1 VLCARL
7 LRSQMK
13 NVIFAC
19 VHNAGRS
26 QMAATLFNALA
37 ERSGSRFRATSA
49 GTSPAGRVHPQVIA
63 VMSELGFDLASA
75 KPQLLTEELARHAEL
90 LVTMG
95 CGDRCPHVP
104 GLKVEDWPL
113 EDPKDKPIERVRAI
127 RDEISGHVAELVHRL
142 TNLTHR

>member
-1 VLCARL
+1 
-7 LRSQMK
+7 MK
-13 NVIFAC
+13 TVIFAC

-26 QMAATLFNALA
+26 QMAATLFNDLA
-37 ERSGSRFRATSA
+37 ERSGSRFRAISA
-49 GTSPAGRVHPQVIA
+49 GTSPAGRVHSQVIA
-63 VMSELGFDLASA
+63 VMSELGFDLAAA

-95 CGDRCPHVP
+95 CGDRCPYVP
-104 GLKVEDWPL
+104 GLKVEDWPV

-127 RDEISGHVAELVHRL
+127 RDEIGARIAGLLDRL